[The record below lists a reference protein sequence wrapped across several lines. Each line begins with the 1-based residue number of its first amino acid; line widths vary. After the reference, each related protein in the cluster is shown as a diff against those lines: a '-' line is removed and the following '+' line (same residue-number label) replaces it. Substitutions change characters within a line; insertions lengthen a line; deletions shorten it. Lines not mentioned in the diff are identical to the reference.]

1 MSNIFAKTFPAAVSA
16 TAAMA
21 LVVAAPTPA
30 RAVDLFNNLDL
41 PTEDGLLPG
50 ASNRRY
56 AQQFILDDSA
66 GIDSVTLSLFG
77 GRDEFDDFGTPT
89 GVVNVEIWGDDANFP
104 TASLGSVG
112 ILDLNTTPITNTEA
126 QLETFDEPLLGLNG
140 NQPYW
145 VVLNFE
151 DANVDFFESIGW
163 NSTSFTEGTNG
174 AARAISS
181 RDSGE
186 TWDILSEVLD
196 SETLNY
202 FKASVSSTSGSASV
216 PEPATVFG
224 SLVVLGLCGAWKRR
238 MSS

>member
-163 NSTSFTEGTNG
+163 NATSSAEGTNG
-174 AARAISS
+174 AAKALLSIDSGSSWDISS
-181 RDSGE
+181 ELLG
-186 TWDILSEVLD
+186 

-202 FKASVSSTSGSASV
+202 FQASVSSTSVSV
-216 PEPATVFG
+216 PEPSAVFG
-224 SLVVLGLCGAWKRR
+224 SFIVLGLCGALKCK
-238 MSS
+238 MSD